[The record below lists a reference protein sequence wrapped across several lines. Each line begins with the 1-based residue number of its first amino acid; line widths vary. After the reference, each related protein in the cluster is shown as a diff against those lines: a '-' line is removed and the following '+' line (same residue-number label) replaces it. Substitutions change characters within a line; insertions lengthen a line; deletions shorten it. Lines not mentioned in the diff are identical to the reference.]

1 MKTIKLLL
9 GLLTVLCLTTLF
21 CLVGCTEQV
30 PPDEDAT
37 VIIAEDGKSE
47 YRIVYTPNSSL
58 SGRWANKIKEELKL
72 TENPSVDSSEYE
84 LEILVGDTSRT
95 LSEELKSAALDG
107 KPEDSWVWAFAY
119 KDGKLAIYANCQSA
133 FDMALQALRDEYI
146 KDGVF
151 SVSNKLLCLCKLIY
165 LPQLV

>member
-1 MKTIKLLL
+1 MSAQKCFDTIKKEI
-9 GLLTVLCLTTLF
+9 TDR
-21 CLVGCTEQV
+21 EPQV
-30 PPDEDAT
+30 AP
-37 VIIAEDGKSE
+37 
-47 YRIVYTPNSSL
+47 
-58 SGRWANKIKEELKL
+58 
-72 TENPSVDSSEYE
+72 
-84 LEILVGDTSRT
+84 EILVGDTSRT